1 MHSLRYSDSECC
13 NSKYALEIN
22 CIMPHLEFITKTGQ
36 IMFPVLFLLFVGMP
50 LLEILVLIQVGS
62 VIGGLNTI
70 LLLVVTAVIGAA
82 LVRGQ
87 GMQAY
92 QKAQQRMA
100 MGEMPGI
107 QLAEGILIFVA
118 GLMFVTPGLITDV
131 FAVLLL
137 IPPVRQVLAKK
148 MMARM
153 QVQMSG
159 GASFT
164 SFGFR
169 SSGQNS
175 PFQQRPGSG
184 PDNGRIFDGEYS
196 EKEEERRRLERENSD
211 RN

>member
-1 MHSLRYSDSECC
+1 ML
-13 NSKYALEIN
+13 
-22 CIMPHLEFITKTGQ
+22 
-36 IMFPVLFLLFVGMP
+36 PVLFLLFVAMP

-62 VIGGLNTI
+62 IIGGLNTI
-70 LLLVVTAVIGAA
+70 LLLVVTAAIGAT

-100 MGEMPGI
+100 MGEMPGK

-137 IPPVRQVLAKK
+137 IPPVRHVLAQK

-169 SSGQNS
+169 SGGQGS
-175 PFQQRPGSG
+175 PFQQRPSAG
-184 PDNGRIFDGEYS
+184 PDDGRTFDAEFS
-196 EKEEERRRLERENSD
+196 EKEEERRYIEKENERENND